1 MSLKLQKI
9 LASDVK
15 NAIWRES
22 QVPLPFSVV
31 NLFEG
36 FEMSNTPNSNAY
48 GFSASLSGLYT
59 QTPETIHAKFSTTV
73 GVGTMFNR
81 L

>member
-1 MSLKLQKI
+1 MKNEFEVTEKKYWLLMW
-9 LASDVK
+9 

-22 QVPLPFSVV
+22 QVPLPCFVV

-48 GFSASLSGLYT
+48 GFSESLSGLYNKH
-59 QTPETIHAKFSTTV
+59 QK
-73 GVGTMFNR
+73 
-81 L
+81 